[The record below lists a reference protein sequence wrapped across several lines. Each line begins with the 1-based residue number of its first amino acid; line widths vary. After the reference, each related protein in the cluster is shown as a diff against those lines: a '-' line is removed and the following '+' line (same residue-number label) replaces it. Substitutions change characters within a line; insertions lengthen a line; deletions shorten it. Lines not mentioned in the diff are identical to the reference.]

1 MFNTIIVPECERLNV
16 FEVKDEER
24 TRIPIEFKI
33 LICLRILDRRAY
45 HDDNAEMATS
55 FKSIVNS
62 VFRLFLRNFTPAFF
76 KALIAPPTGYKR
88 KNLWRHMQSLDCP
101 EPRDPWMLKYNL
113 YMDGFIS

>member
-24 TRIPIEFKI
+24 TRTLIEF
-33 LICLRILDRRAY
+33 ILDRRAY
-45 HDDNAEMATS
+45 HDDIAEMASS
-55 FKSIVNS
+55 FKSTVNS
-62 VFRLFLRNFTPAFF
+62 EFRLFLRNFTPAFF

-88 KNLWRHMQSLDCP
+88 KKLWRHMQSLDCP